1 MQKNGFILKE
11 ILESYGKAK
20 FWLYYPTLFQ
30 TIIRLV
36 TACRNPSFAFQ
47 QLRISAGLPPTR
59 MAGEGDAAKAVR
71 PSQKGQWSK
80 AALEVKAA
88 AKKKH

>member
-1 MQKNGFILKE
+1 MAWEVTTPIPA
-11 ILESYGKAK
+11 ESLSPAAS
-20 FWLYYPTLFQ
+20 P
-30 TIIRLV
+30 LV
-36 TACRNPSFAFQ
+36 AHLRANEARTNPSFAFQ